1 MSNVQHSHKN
11 ETFQAKAAKGRSG
24 DEVSKKLQR
33 SSAVSA
39 REFAKLISPPNA
51 LCNA

>member
-11 ETFQAKAAKGRSG
+11 ETFHAKAAKGRSG
-24 DEVSKKLQR
+24 DEVSKKPQR

-39 REFAKLISPPNA
+39 REFAKLISPPHA
-51 LCNA
+51 ICNA